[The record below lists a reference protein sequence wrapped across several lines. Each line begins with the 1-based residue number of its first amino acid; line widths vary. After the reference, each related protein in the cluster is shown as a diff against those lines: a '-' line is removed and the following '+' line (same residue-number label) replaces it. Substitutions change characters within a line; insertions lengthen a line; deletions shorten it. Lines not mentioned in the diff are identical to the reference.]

1 MWSQHWY
8 SNKLGYYWQ
17 QRELTKP
24 EQKRLHMKMVFN
36 YYGFW
41 ANKICH
47 LSMYYVLYKRGFFGI
62 PNEFAFYTKLGI
74 LTLVLY
80 ISNSYID
87 TILNLTLAF
96 ELEELQA
103 KYSSQIDSY
112 RKEYLQDK
120 STKDMDRRIKL
131 QELQDSGVNV
141 RQLINPS

>member
-1 MWSQHWY
+1 
-8 SNKLGYYWQ
+8 
-17 QRELTKP
+17 
-24 EQKRLHMKMVFN
+24 
-36 YYGFW
+36 
-41 ANKICH
+41 
-47 LSMYYVLYKRGFFGI
+47 MYYVLYKRGFFGI

-120 STKDMDRRIKL
+120 LVK
-131 QELQDSGVNV
+131 NV
-141 RQLINPS
+141 QVLL